1 MLMAL
6 GMFVFQP
13 RSVPYQQLQRAPQ
26 WRHANQSRV
35 GDRPAYQFVGPG
47 ADTITLSGTLLPEF
61 TGGRLDLDEIRDMA
75 DEGKAWPL
83 VEGTGRQYGLWV
95 ITGVNET
102 SSTFFRD
109 GAAQKIEF
117 TITLEHVDDQ
127 RTDLIGNLTTYGI
140 ARFAGAFV

>member
-6 GMFVFQP
+6 GMFVFQT
-13 RSVPYQQLQRAPQ
+13 RSVPYQQLQRATQ
-26 WRHANQSRV
+26 WRHASQSRV

-127 RTDLIGNLTTYGI
+127 RTDLIGNLTTYGV

>member
-6 GMFVFQP
+6 GMFVFQT
-13 RSVPYQQLQRAPQ
+13 RSVPYQQLQRATQ
-26 WRHANQSRV
+26 WRHASQSRV

-127 RTDLIGNLTTYGI
+127 STDMIGNLTTYGI